1 MPKIQTYCNNSV
13 YEQISDLVMLR
24 KQEGVEEASF
34 SNVSSML
41 LELGLRVYMIQREK
55 KEGGFN
61 QMEYNKMML
70 DNMARVRAMCSEIM
84 KMSALSH
91 EVISNGNFDN
101 EVIRRSI
108 AKFAEDQV
116 SIFFPNEPDEDKEA

>member
-41 LELGLRVYMIQREK
+41 LELGLRVYMIQRER

-101 EVIRRSI
+101 EVIKRSI

-116 SIFFPNEPDEDKEA
+116 SIFFPEEEETD

>member
-1 MPKIQTYCNNSV
+1 EEIES
-13 YEQISDLVMLR
+13 LVTER
-24 KQEGVEEASF
+24 RQEGATEHDAT
-34 SNVSSML
+34 VSSVTSML
-41 LELGLRVYMIQREK
+41 IELGLRVYRIQREK

-61 QMEYNKMML
+61 QMEYNKIML

-84 KMSALSH
+84 KMGALSH

-101 EVIRRSI
+101 EVIKRSI

-116 SIFFPNEPDEDKEA
+116 SIFFPEEEETD

>member
-13 YEQISDLVMLR
+13 YEKISDLVMLR

-41 LELGLRVYMIQREK
+41 LELGLRVYMIQRER

-101 EVIRRSI
+101 EVIKRSI
-108 AKFAEDQV
+108 AKFSEDQV
-116 SIFFPNEPDEDKEA
+116 SIFFPEEEETD

>member
-1 MPKIQTYCNNSV
+1 MPRIQTFVSNQVREEIES
-13 YEQISDLVMLR
+13 LVIER
-24 KQEGVEEASF
+24 RQEGATEQDAT
-34 SNVSSML
+34 VSSVTSML
-41 LELGLRVYMIQREK
+41 IELGLRVYRIQREK

-61 QMEYNKMML
+61 QMEYNKIML

-84 KMSALSH
+84 KMGALSH

-101 EVIRRSI
+101 EVIKRSI

-116 SIFFPNEPDEDKEA
+116 SIFFPDEDEES

>member
-1 MPKIQTYCNNSV
+1 MPRIQTFVSNQVREEIES
-13 YEQISDLVMLR
+13 LVTER
-24 KQEGVEEASF
+24 SQEGATEHDAT
-34 SNVSSML
+34 VSSVTSML
-41 LELGLRVYMIQREK
+41 VELGLRVYRIQREK

-61 QMEYNKMML
+61 QMEYNKIML

-84 KMSALSH
+84 KMGALSH

-101 EVIRRSI
+101 EVIKRSI

-116 SIFFPNEPDEDKEA
+116 SIFFPEEEEAD

>member
-1 MPKIQTYCNNSV
+1 
-13 YEQISDLVMLR
+13 MLR

-116 SIFFPNEPDEDKEA
+116 SIFFPNEPDEDKGA

>member
-1 MPKIQTYCNNSV
+1 MPKIQTYCNNNV
-13 YEQISDLVMLR
+13 YEQISDIVILR
-24 KQEGVEEASF
+24 KQEGIEEASL

-61 QMEYNKMML
+61 QMEYNKLIL
-70 DNMARVRAMCSEIM
+70 DNISRVRAMCSEIM

-91 EVISNGNFDN
+91 EVISSGNFDN
-101 EVIRRSI
+101 EAIKRSI
-108 AKFAEDQV
+108 SKFAEDQV
-116 SIFFPNEPDEDKEA
+116 NIFFPEE